1 MIKKRKILILLVL
14 LLSVIL
20 TGCSTTGNDK
30 KEVSQGNK
38 EAYEKILNYG
48 FTLTVSKKSTT
59 SEKEALTFYYS
70 FITNDNK
77 HITFMLDYYDGKMDL
92 IKYQDM
98 RIDISNEK
106 TTNYTFIGEIKSKE
120 LDFTKADE
128 SLKKICEDIG
138 IKKSDLKGF
147 AQHVYYLYT
156 KGKIKT
162 EDGL

>member
-1 MIKKRKILILLVL
+1 MIKTKRILIVFVL
-14 LLSVIL
+14 LLSVIF
-20 TGCSTTGNDK
+20 TGCGTTGNDK

-59 SEKEALTFYYS
+59 SKKESLKFVYLLETEDGK
-70 FITNDNK
+70 N
-77 HITFMLDYYDGKMDL
+77 ITFMISFYDEKML
-92 IKYQDM
+92 SIEYKDM
-98 RIDISNEK
+98 RIDISNEN